1 MKAFMEEYGVI
12 VVAAIVIMIIV
23 VAASPIGDSIKSG
36 IMEAAAEID
45 ERTCRCKWSQLMKIS
60 REAWDLKE
68 ECFGP
73 LLPYVKDQQVTD
85 INYNGIDVWIE
96 HLKYGI
102 RKSSGESDTGVRRPV

>member
-36 IMEAAAEID
+36 IMEAVQKLTK
-45 ERTCRCKWSQLMKIS
+45 RTCRCKWSQLMKIS

-85 INYNGIDVWIE
+85 INYNGTDVWIE
-96 HLKYGI
+96 RFKI
-102 RKSSGESDTGVRRPV
+102 WDSKSSGESDTGVRRPI